1 MKQSLLALALASM
14 HLTGFAQSCEKM
26 EYAQLK
32 DSTQKE
38 LSEEYCSSK
47 LKAELHEKLGK
58 IQADLATGGTQTR
71 RNTDEALA
79 SSRQH
84 GDQQVACIREA
95 EAAKAMLQKKFK
107 AKPACKG

>member
-1 MKQSLLALALASM
+1 MKQPLLALALALVHSA
-14 HLTGFAQSCEKM
+14 GFAQSCEKM

-38 LSEEYCSSK
+38 LSEEYCTAT

-58 IQADLATGGTQTR
+58 IQLDLANSGTQTR
-71 RNTDEALA
+71 RNTDGALV
-79 SSRQH
+79 SFRQH
-84 GDQQVACIREA
+84 SDQQVACIRAA
-95 EAAKAMLQKKFK
+95 EAAKAMMQKKFK